1 MAHLATLSGLFSNRK
16 PVFSPKSLQKQA
28 ESTNFANKKETMEK
42 FNITHEEAVRRW
54 NAAKEHKRQMVA
66 KMEAALREDYIARTG
81 KQPITFNVL

>member
-1 MAHLATLSGLFSNRK
+1 
-16 PVFSPKSLQKQA
+16 
-28 ESTNFANKKETMEK
+28 MEK